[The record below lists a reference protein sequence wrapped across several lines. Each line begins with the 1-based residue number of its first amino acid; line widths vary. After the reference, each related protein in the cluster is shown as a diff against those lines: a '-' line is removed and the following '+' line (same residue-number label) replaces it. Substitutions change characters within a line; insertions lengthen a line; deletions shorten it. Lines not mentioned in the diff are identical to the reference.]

1 MGDGGD
7 SSMTIVLPNNPNP
20 ECDCR
25 GPKFKTVLK
34 DLASLMRKYR
44 YRMDADGNVAKRLA
58 FRSLGESEEEEVV
71 LAKGCPGVG
80 TILLS
85 P

>member
-1 MGDGGD
+1 
-7 SSMTIVLPNNPNP
+7 MTIVLPNNPNP

-34 DLASLMRKYR
+34 DLASLMRKSR

-58 FRSLGESEEEEVV
+58 SRALRSLGESEEEEVV

-80 TILLS
+80 TFLLS